1 MKRILSLIFFSV
13 CLCLASAQQLHYYL
27 NYEMQ
32 NRLERYLSGSS
43 GVHTA
48 VKPYNMSEILKAI
61 PDSALQELGFITD
74 STDKFRLGLTKG
86 DFLSVSAKKKKFY
99 FALNPIIDAQVGYDV
114 LDKKLKYAVGY
125 GAKFEANLGR
135 KVSLSFTYQG
145 DFEKMDNQ
153 VTAYAQKYGVLA
165 GYRKAHFGK
174 NELRSDM
181 MSGYIRFA
189 PNKYVNLELG
199 NDKVFWGDG
208 YRSLFLSDNASNF
221 PYLKMST
228 QFWRI
233 KYTYLLAGM
242 RSGDTY
248 GFNTE
253 NNYKNFKTK
262 FGSFHYLSVD
272 VAKWMQF
279 GFFESVVWY
288 HADSLRTRGMEISY
302 LIPLAFLRPIEYALG
317 SPDNVS
323 FGISMKFNPNDKQ
336 HIYTQILFDDM
347 DVRAARAGKG
357 FYRTKIAAQIGY
369 KAFDIFK
376 LKHLDF
382 QTELNIV
389 RPYVYA
395 HKSPQQNYANFN
407 QSLAHP
413 AGANFMESLVFVN
426 YWYKHWTA
434 NLKFQYLVQGLDEP
448 FAHNGS
454 NIFISD
460 YMLGSNLNQAYGKTF
475 LQGVKTRMYSVEAR
489 GGYLINPKINLSTEA
504 FLNFRYRENK
514 YFKEQNLLFGIS
526 LRTNIFNRYTDF

>member
-1 MKRILSLIFFSV
+1 MKRFLLVLTFCLSLGGV
-13 CLCLASAQQLHYYL
+13 SAQQLHYYL

-32 NRLERYLSGSS
+32 NRLERYIEGSS
-43 GVHTA
+43 KFHTA
-48 VKPYNMSEILKAI
+48 TKPYNMAEIMRVV
-61 PDSALQELGFITD
+61 PDSALRELGFITD
-74 STDKFRLGLTKG
+74 SSDKFRLGLTKG
-86 DFLSVSAKKKKFY
+86 DFLSVSAKHKKFY
-99 FALNPIIDAQVGYDV
+99 FAINPVIDAQIGYDV

-145 DFEKMDNQ
+145 DFERMHQQ
-153 VTAYAQKYGVLA
+153 VDDYAGKYGVLA
-165 GYRKAHFGK
+165 GYRKANFGK
-174 NELRSDM
+174 NGLRSDM
-181 MSGYIRFA
+181 MSGYIQVA
-189 PNKYVNLELG
+189 PSKYFNLELG

-233 KYTYLLAGM
+233 KYMYLLNVM

-248 GFNTE
+248 GFSTE
-253 NNYKNFKTK
+253 NNPENFKTK
-262 FGSFHYLSVD
+262 YGSYHYLSVD

-288 HADSLRTRGMEISY
+288 HADSLRTRGMEVSY
-302 LIPLAFLRPIEYALG
+302 LIPMAFLRPVEYALG

-323 FGISMKFNPNDKQ
+323 FGISMKFNPNEKQ
-336 HIYTQILFDDM
+336 HIYTQLLFDDM
-347 DVRAARAGKG
+347 DVKAARAGKG
-357 FYRTKIAAQIGY
+357 FYRTKIAAQLGY
-369 KAFDIFK
+369 KVFDIFK

-395 HKSPQQNYANFN
+395 HKSPQQNYVNFN
-407 QSLAHP
+407 QSLTHP
-413 AGANFMESLVFVN
+413 AGANFLESVTFLN
-426 YWYKHWTA
+426 YWNKHWTA
-434 NLKFQYLVQGLDEP
+434 SLKFQYLVQGLDEP

-454 NIFISD
+454 NIFVSD
-460 YMLGSNLNQAYGKTF
+460 YMLGTNLNQAYNKTF
-475 LQGVKTRMYSVEAR
+475 LQGIKTRLFNVEAR
-489 GGYLINPKINLSTEA
+489 GGYLINPKINLAAEA
-504 FLNFRYRENK
+504 FMSFRYRKNQ
-514 YFKEQNLLFGIS
+514 YFKEQNLLFGLS